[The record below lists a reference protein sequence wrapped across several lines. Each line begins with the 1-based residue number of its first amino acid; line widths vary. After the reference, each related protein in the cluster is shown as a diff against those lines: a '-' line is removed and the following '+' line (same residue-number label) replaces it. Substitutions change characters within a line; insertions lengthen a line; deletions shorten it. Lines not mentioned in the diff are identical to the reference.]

1 MTPYQRPTETNEL
14 LRSFDTRKE
23 ARDYSNGVNMG
34 LSIGDSDAYTSC
46 HRILRGE
53 RLEIPRCFVSSTR
66 LTPNPHATPVYYR
79 GGYQPPTNQPPRK

>member
-34 LSIGDSDAYTSC
+34 LSIGDNDAYTSC
-46 HRILRGE
+46 LQI
-53 RLEIPRCFVSSTR
+53 V
-66 LTPNPHATPVYYR
+66 
-79 GGYQPPTNQPPRK
+79 